1 MLGIIRPH
9 LASIAIPKLINHRKR
24 DHGLL
29 SLFSV
34 DFVGTTSFN
43 RSNNCDCHCIVPF
56 TRGLEHHAQTR
67 NYTENMTTRQR
78 DTCTKVIATRTR
90 EPRSLGDLTK
100 EGQHCPSQLVMLHGE
115 DRG

>member
-9 LASIAIPKLINHRKR
+9 LTSIPVTQLVNNGKGNH
-24 DHGLL
+24 
-29 SLFSV
+29 SLFPLFPV
-34 DFVGTTSFN
+34 DFVRTTSFN
-43 RSNNCDCHCIVPF
+43 RSNNCDCHCIFPF

-100 EGQHCPSQLVMLHGE
+100 EGQHC
-115 DRG
+115 